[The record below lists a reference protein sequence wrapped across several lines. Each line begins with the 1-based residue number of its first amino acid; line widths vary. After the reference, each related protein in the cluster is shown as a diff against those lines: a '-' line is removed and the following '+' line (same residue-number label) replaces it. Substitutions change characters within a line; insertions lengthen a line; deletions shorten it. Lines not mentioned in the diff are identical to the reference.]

1 MIEENLTVKS
11 CEVILTSAEA
21 NALSQ
26 EFYEILNEFSEEGYN
41 GWKFNNPIMAKAFNK
56 VYSTLTGGDHPAI
69 IKNLEALSNGYYSGE
84 DRKKYD
90 FINRFYEI
98 EKNNIP
104 TMSLKINVDGEEK
117 QILFNSAEEEYL
129 IEEINSLKK
138 YCEYHPGERYK
149 KLITDEITISS
160 IEKMYNAM
168 MNSKEIQISASDI
181 YNSEKRFKR

>member
-41 GWKFNNPIMAKAFNK
+41 GWKFTNPIMAKAFNK
-56 VYSTLTGGDHPAI
+56 VYSTLRGGDHHS
-69 IKNLEALSNGYYSGE
+69 IKNNLEALSDEYYSSAN
-84 DRKKYD
+84 RKKWD
-90 FINRFYEI
+90 FINEFYEI

-104 TMSLKINVDGEEK
+104 TMSMKINVDGEEK

-129 IEEINSLKK
+129 IEEIKSLIK
-138 YCEYHPGERYK
+138 YCRYHPGEKYK

-160 IEKMYNAM
+160 IEKMYDAM
-168 MNSKEIQISASDI
+168 NNSKEIQISASDI